1 MHEFSICEG
10 IVNAAVEEMAK
21 VDPPA
26 KALRK
31 TTVVVGA
38 MHQIVPENLV
48 FAYEVLT
55 RDTPAAGSELELR
68 FVPIKARCRDCGW
81 EGEVH
86 QPLFLCGACNM
97 GNIELLS
104 GKELYVEN
112 LEIEQEDDNEH

>member
-10 IVNAAVEEMAK
+10 IVKAAVEEMAK
-21 VDPPA
+21 VNPPA

-38 MHQIVPENLV
+38 LHQIVPENLT
-48 FAYEVLT
+48 FAYDVLT

-68 FVPIKARCRDCGW
+68 FVPIRAKCGDCEW
-81 EGEVH
+81 QGEIQ
-86 QPLFLCGACNM
+86 QPLFLCGGCNS

-112 LEIEQEDDNEH
+112 LEIEQDGDD